1 MCADRIDYF
10 LRDAFVFGKAPKKK
24 IDELLGSL
32 AIINDFWVFKNQK
45 QAKEYADLFLE
56 INNVCWSGLESG
68 TMLKNM
74 GELIKYC
81 MGKNILKK
89 EDLFLTD
96 EEVWRKIISE
106 AGKDKHLK
114 LLLDRADNKYR
125 YEIVDEK
132 DHDMLSI
139 NKSRAVDPLFLK
151 DGKLIRLT
159 EADKKYKELQEKY
172 SKPKRYYIK
181 FLELR

>member
-1 MCADRIDYF
+1 M
-10 LRDAFVFGKAPKKK
+10 LPKNKW
-24 IDELLGSL
+24 DE
-32 AIINDFWVFKNQK
+32 AIIQK
-45 QAKEYADLFLE
+45 
-56 INNVCWSGLESG
+56 
-68 TMLKNM
+68 
-74 GELIKYC
+74 KYW
-81 MGKNILKK
+81 
-89 EDLFLTD
+89 EDLYKIRTD
-96 EEVWRKIISE
+96 ITKKDWDGITKNVFWRKIMSE